1 MDMQTLE
8 APDTTDAEPDA
19 TEDQAAGRGG
29 LGRALDIAGIFAG
42 VVLGVI
48 LFDVL
53 SGGKIT
59 RWAQAKRDGG
69 QGGPG
74 GCEGC
79 GGDGAQGGP
88 GDDA

>member
-1 MDMQTLE
+1 MTQTIE
-8 APDTTDAEPDA
+8 QPDTTAEADEA
-19 TEDQAAGRGG
+19 EETQGRGG

-59 RWAQAKRDGG
+59 RWAQARRGPAPGPDDGK
-69 QGGPG
+69 P
-74 GCEGC
+74 CEGC
-79 GGDGAQGGP
+79 G
-88 GDDA
+88 DDD